1 MLRDNHQKKSNE
13 KKSKSIKDRNL
24 SKNIFK
30 TKKLSIYAKSYN
42 NNNLNLYQGI
52 NKNKN
57 DSNLNLIIHKR
68 NSRIEI
74 DSNKA
79 LNIKNIRR
87 NTLKLDNKKF
97 SPHSIIN
104 KEIKFNN
111 FNIENKENIFSGND
125 NIYNNNKKKI
135 KSLDNKKDIKKN
147 KDNKDSKLNKDKI
160 SNRENILKMDR
171 KLNLKNVK
179 RKEEN
184 NNKLELIKNQKNNNE
199 NSEEKKINITN
210 NNSNENKNIIINQ
223 NKEIDQQKENK
234 SKSIIDN
241 INKKENLNINANTND
256 KIENKNN
263 KENHNKNLENI
274 IKEITIS
281 DNTIYENKINNNNVE
296 IKEDK
301 NITKIENNPQKEIP
315 LLKLDEEKS
324 DKSSNE
330 KEEKEENS
338 KEKFPIL
345 KLNCSDSSST
355 SKNNKNSQSSY
366 SEYSESNYESDDG
379 LEVKGELLIK
389 NKKTTF
395 LNNVK
400 KCLFNKVINLKKD
413 LNDANSNSNSITN
426 TDEDLKFKSK
436 INFQKKKTAEFSNNI
451 YKINLKENISFT
463 ESEIIPKQII
473 KSSIITQ
480 AGLNDNKKKTNQD
493 SYLILEKIFNLKLN
507 IYGIF
512 DGHGENGH
520 LISNLVSKFLS
531 QYFTS
536 KKNYYIPKK
545 NESDISDSES
555 FSIKSEEIS
564 INDEAIEQLFLE
576 NNNFI
581 ENTINKVVEKS
592 NECNFNIEFSGTT
605 CTLLFILENKLICS
619 NIGDS
624 QCVLFNCS
632 DEERWTHEIISV
644 VHKPD
649 DPKEKERILEMG
661 GVIHPYY
668 DENGIYEG
676 PNRVYVKNKTY
687 PGLSLSRS
695 IGDLVGEEV
704 GIISEPDI
712 IIKNIDS
719 TCKYIVMGSDGLWDM
734 IKPYDANRI
743 VNPFFNRGDPEGAC
757 KALLKR
763 ASKYWEKEGSDRDD
777 ISIIVIFIGKPNKSN
792 L

>member
-1 MLRDNHQKKSNE
+1 MLRDKNHDKKSNK

-24 SKNIFK
+24 TKNAFK
-30 TKKLSIYAKSYN
+30 TKRLSIYAKSYN
-42 NNNLNLYQGI
+42 NNNLNLFHGV

-57 DSNLNLIIHKR
+57 DSNLNLFIQKR

-79 LNIKNIRR
+79 LNIRNLKK
-87 NTLKLDNKKF
+87 NTLKLENTKL
-97 SPHSIIN
+97 SPNNNIN
-104 KEIKFNN
+104 KEKKFNN
-111 FNIENKENIFSGND
+111 FNIENKENIFNGND
-125 NIYNNNKKKI
+125 NIYNNAKKT
-135 KSLDNKKDIKKN
+135 KSLDNKEEKKKN
-147 KDNKDSKLNKDKI
+147 KDNKLNKVIISAKNKENNFKI
-160 SNRENILKMDR
+160 DR
-171 KLNLKNVK
+171 KLNLKNIK
-179 RKEEN
+179 TKKENN
-184 NNKLELIKNQKNNNE
+184 NNKLELIKNQIINNE
-199 NSEEKKINITN
+199 NLENKKINISN
-210 NNSNENKNIIINQ
+210 AINSNDKNDKAINDNKQINE
-223 NKEIDQQKENK
+223 KKENK
-234 SKSIIDN
+234 FNNN
-241 INKKENLNINANTND
+241 IKKENINIDN
-256 KIENKNN
+256 KIENNN
-263 KENHNKNLENI
+263 KENNNKNLENI
-274 IKEITIS
+274 IKEITIT
-281 DNTIYENKINNNNVE
+281 NNNIYENKKINEEISNNVE
-296 IKEDK
+296 IKEEK
-301 NITKIENNPQKEIP
+301 NIIKIENNPQKEIP
-315 LLKLDEEKS
+315 ILKLDEEKS
-324 DKSSNE
+324 DKISSE

-338 KEKFPIL
+338 KEKIPFL

-355 SKNNKNSQSSY
+355 SKNNKNSKSVSY
-366 SEYSESNYESDDG
+366 SEYSESNYESDNG
-379 LEVKGELLIK
+379 LEIKGELLIK
-389 NKKTTF
+389 NKKTAF

-400 KCLFNKVINLKKD
+400 KCLFNKVISLKRE
-413 LNDANSNSNSITN
+413 LNNFNSNSITN
-426 TDEDLKFKSK
+426 TDEDLKFKNK
-436 INFQKKKTAEFSNNI
+436 INFEKKKTAEFSNNI

-473 KSSIITQ
+473 KSSIITE
-480 AGLNDNKKKTNQD
+480 AGLNDNKKKINQD
-493 SYLILEKIFNLKLN
+493 SYLISENIFNQKLN

-512 DGHGENGH
+512 DGHGKNGH

-531 QYFTS
+531 QYFTN

-545 NESDISDSES
+545 NESQISDSNSDS
-555 FSIKSEEIS
+555 FSIKSEDIN
-564 INDEAIEQLFLE
+564 INDETIEEIFRE
-576 NNNFI
+576 NNKFI

-632 DEERWTHEIISV
+632 DEDRWTHEIISV
-644 VHKPD
+644 IHKPD

-668 DENGIYEG
+668 DQNGIYEG
-676 PNRVYVKNKTY
+676 PNRVYAKGKTY

-695 IGDLVGEEV
+695 IGDLAGEEI

-743 VNPFFNRGDPEGAC
+743 VNPFFNRGDIEGGC

-763 ASKYWEKEGSDRDD
+763 AIKYWEKEGNDRDD
-777 ISIIVIFIGKPNKSN
+777 ISILLIFIGKPNKSI

>member
-1 MLRDNHQKKSNE
+1 MLRDKNHDKKSNK

-24 SKNIFK
+24 TKNAFK
-30 TKKLSIYAKSYN
+30 TKRLSIYAKSYN
-42 NNNLNLYQGI
+42 NNNLNLFHGV

-57 DSNLNLIIHKR
+57 DSNLNLFIQKR

-79 LNIKNIRR
+79 LNIRNLKK
-87 NTLKLDNKKF
+87 NTLKLENTKL
-97 SPHSIIN
+97 SPNNNIN
-104 KEIKFNN
+104 KEKKFNN
-111 FNIENKENIFSGND
+111 FNIENKENIFNGND
-125 NIYNNNKKKI
+125 NIYNNAKKT
-135 KSLDNKKDIKKN
+135 KSLDNKEEKKKN
-147 KDNKDSKLNKDKI
+147 KDNKLNKVIISAKNKENNFKI
-160 SNRENILKMDR
+160 DR
-171 KLNLKNVK
+171 KLNLKNIK
-179 RKEEN
+179 TKKENN
-184 NNKLELIKNQKNNNE
+184 NNKLELIKNQKINNE
-199 NSEEKKINITN
+199 NLENKKIIISNAI
-210 NNSNENKNIIINQ
+210 NSNDKNDKAINDNKQINE
-223 NKEIDQQKENK
+223 KKENK
-234 SKSIIDN
+234 FNNNTKKEYINIDN
-241 INKKENLNINANTND
+241 
-256 KIENKNN
+256 KIENNN
-263 KENHNKNLENI
+263 KENNNKNLENI
-274 IKEITIS
+274 IKEITIT
-281 DNTIYENKINNNNVE
+281 NNNIYENKKINEEISNNVE
-296 IKEDK
+296 IKEEK
-301 NITKIENNPQKEIP
+301 NIIKIENNPQKEIP
-315 LLKLDEEKS
+315 ILKLDEEKS
-324 DKSSNE
+324 DKISSE

-338 KEKFPIL
+338 KEKIPFL

-355 SKNNKNSQSSY
+355 SKNNKNSKSVSY

-379 LEVKGELLIK
+379 LEIKGELLIK
-389 NKKTTF
+389 NKKTAF

-400 KCLFNKVINLKKD
+400 KCLFNKVISLKKE
-413 LNDANSNSNSITN
+413 LNDFNSNSITN
-426 TDEDLKFKSK
+426 TDEDLKFKNK

-473 KSSIITQ
+473 KSSIITE
-480 AGLNDNKKKTNQD
+480 AGLNDNKKKINQD
-493 SYLILEKIFNLKLN
+493 SYLISENIFNQKLN

-512 DGHGENGH
+512 DGHGKNGH

-531 QYFTS
+531 QYFTN

-545 NESDISDSES
+545 NESQISDSNSDS
-555 FSIKSEEIS
+555 FSIKSEDIN
-564 INDEAIEQLFLE
+564 INDETIEEIFKE
-576 NNNFI
+576 NNKFI

-632 DEERWTHEIISV
+632 DEDRWTHEIISV
-644 VHKPD
+644 IHKPD

-676 PNRVYVKNKTY
+676 PNRVYAKGKTY

-695 IGDLVGEEV
+695 IGDLAGEEI

-743 VNPFFNRGDPEGAC
+743 VNPFFNRGDIEGGC

-763 ASKYWEKEGSDRDD
+763 AIKYWEKEGSDRDD
-777 ISIIVIFIGKPNKSN
+777 ISILLIFIGKPNKSI